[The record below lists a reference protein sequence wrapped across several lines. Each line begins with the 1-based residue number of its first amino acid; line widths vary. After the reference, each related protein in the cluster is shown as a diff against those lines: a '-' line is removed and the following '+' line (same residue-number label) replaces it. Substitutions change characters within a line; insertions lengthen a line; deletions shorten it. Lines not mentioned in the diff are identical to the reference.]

1 MLDANQ
7 KFQFQFPDL
16 MPTPPPGPRRA
27 VEAGGW
33 GWVWPLWKGAGPVP
47 GAPQAANMSRTL
59 LWCIYFKCR
68 ELSEALLRSEFYELI
83 LFPVWNINTI
93 LFYRFLFPLNF
104 LSSVS
109 TGFVSDNL
117 SYSVATRVYRAGS
130 SLLEPKCSSW
140 AGATRLG
147 DKVKILPWLGSGKL
161 NLLSWARIWL
171 GGNENIEPDQWP
183 YYDQIGPYCPMLT

>member
-1 MLDANQ
+1 MHYVYQYVTIHVNQKFAMLDANQ

-33 GWVWPLWKGAGPVP
+33 GWVWPLWQGAGPVP

-104 LSSVS
+104 LSPAS

-117 SYSVATRVYRAGS
+117 SLS
-130 SLLEPKCSSW
+130 SNQTVPSWLELELAW
-140 AGATRLG
+140 AKMLELG
-147 DKVKILPWLGSGKL
+147 WLS
-161 NLLSWARIWL
+161 
-171 GGNENIEPDQWP
+171 
-183 YYDQIGPYCPMLT
+183 